1 MSEYIADDLEGS
13 SADFNEEKSG
23 EENSNEES

>member
-13 SADFNEEKSG
+13 STDFNEKNSG

>member
-13 SADFNEEKSG
+13 SADFNEKNSG